1 MAILK
6 HLSDGKEYQLIAN
19 TLIGRGRRC
28 DVVIDN
34 QMVSN
39 HHADISWNGET
50 WDVHDLGSLNGSFVD
65 GRNLAQSARTP
76 LKKGA
81 KLSFGD
87 ADDVYELID
96 DSPPLALAFNSQ
108 SGDEQTEANGM
119 LCIPSVD
126 LPLCTISYR
135 EGRWIAEPS
144 DAEIHTVRSGDSVV
158 VDGERWKLELPTIVE
173 GTIAPDSDEINL
185 RLVHAEFRHSRDQE
199 HVVIYIHHG
208 KQTIEIDARA
218 HSYMLLLLAKARV
231 RDRQQ
236 GESRSEE
243 GWISVDALLEQLIDH
258 DDNRLNVAIYRAR
271 KQLSEAGI
279 SNATELIERR
289 PLAREV
295 RIGFRNIT
303 IASL

>member
-28 DVVIDN
+28 DVAIDN

-39 HHADISWNGET
+39 HHADISWKGDT
-50 WDVHDLGSLNGSFVD
+50 WEVHDLGSLNGSFVD
-65 GRNLAQSARTP
+65 GRKLAQSAYEP

-96 DSPPLALAFNSQ
+96 DAPPLATATNDK
-108 SGDEQTEANGM
+108 GVKKTEADGM

-135 EGRWIAEPS
+135 EGRWLAEPS
-144 DAEIHTVRSGDSVV
+144 DAEIHTVRSGDSIVV
-158 VDGERWKLELPTIVE
+158 ADERWTLELPTIVE

-199 HVVIYIHHG
+199 HVVIYIYHG

-218 HSYMLLLLAKARV
+218 HSYMLLLLAQARV
-231 RDRQQ
+231 RDRER

-258 DDNRLNVAIYRAR
+258 DDNRLNVSIHRAR
-271 KQLSEAGI
+271 KQIAEAGI
-279 SNATELIERR
+279 ANATELIERR

-303 IASL
+303 IAAL